1 MSTILL
7 RVFCANRFF
16 ISLFFGV
23 LVFLPGFAYADTGLA
38 AAYLQGH
45 TQNPWVTM
53 ALSALGEAPDVSYLR
68 SAHGST
74 AVELEA
80 PILALA
86 AAGESPYT
94 YPENDLVAALK
105 SFYAGGQIGDPALLN
120 DDIFGILALVSA
132 GVSEE
137 DPVVAGAKEF
147 VLTRQNTDG
156 GWPYAAG
163 GTSDTN
169 TTAAAIMALVA
180 SGDAQGSEPIQNA
193 LAYLR
198 VAQNTDGGFPYDPQ
212 SSWGTASDASSD
224 AWVLMALT
232 AASVDQSS
240 FAASSTTKEHLLSLQ
255 IATTTP
261 STGYFEYQQGSG
273 EDSFTPVTTAY
284 AVLALLGKTLP
295 VAKVAPPPPPSAP
308 TPEPPS
314 PEPTPSSSGGG
325 GGNGIIGGPLAVG
338 FQVQSEGVQSDGGL
352 PDTQE
357 VLGAATSTF
366 TDVEPEAAT
375 TTVENATSTLTI
387 AQIVQKEPAFPSNL
401 RFGMRGDDVARL
413 QAVLIGEKYLEI
425 SAPTGWFGPLTL
437 FAVQR
442 YQAVWGIMPTGF
454 VGPVTRAWL
463 NVHLSEPTSNSN

>member
-261 STGYFEYQQGSG
+261 PTGYFEYQQGSG
-273 EDSFTPVTTAY
+273 EDPFTPVTTAY

-295 VAKVAPPPPPSAP
+295 VAKVAPPPPTPEPEPSAP
-308 TPEPPS
+308 V
-314 PEPTPSSSGGG
+314 SSGGGGG

-338 FQVQSEGVQSDGGL
+338 FQVQAEGVPADGGL
-352 PDTQE
+352 PNTPE

-366 TDVEPEAAT
+366 TDVELEAAT

-401 RFGMRGDDVARL
+401 RFGMRGDDVSRL
-413 QAVLIGEKYLEI
+413 QAMLIGEKYGDIGSDRMVWPAHALS
-425 SAPTGWFGPLTL
+425 SATL
-437 FAVQR
+437 P
-442 YQAVWGIMPTGF
+442 GG
-454 VGPVTRAWL
+454 VGHYAHRVCGAGNARLL
-463 NVHLSEPTSNSN
+463 NVRLSEPTSNSN

>member
-38 AAYLQGH
+38 AAYMRDH

-94 YPENDLVAALK
+94 YPEEDLVAALK
-105 SFYAGGQIGDPALLN
+105 SFYASGQIGDPALLN

-240 FAASSTTKEHLLSLQ
+240 FAASSTIKEHLLSLQ

-261 STGYFEYQQGSG
+261 PTGYFEYQQGSG

-295 VAKVAPPPPPSAP
+295 VAKVAPPPPPP
-308 TPEPPS
+308 TPETEPPA
-314 PEPTPSSSGGG
+314 PVSSGGG
-325 GGNGIIGGPLAVG
+325 GGNGVIGGPLAVG
-338 FQVQSEGVQSDGGL
+338 FQVQDGGASADSGV
-352 PDTQE
+352 PSTPE

-366 TDVEPEAAT
+366 PEVVLETAT

-387 AQIVQKEPAFPSNL
+387 VQIVQKEPVFTSNL
-401 RFGMRGDDVARL
+401 RFGIRGDDVARL
-413 QAVLIGEKYLEI
+413 QAMLIGEKYLEI

>member
-7 RVFCANRFF
+7 RVSCANRFF
-16 ISLFFGV
+16 ISLFFVV

-45 TQNPWVTM
+45 AQNPWVTM
-53 ALSALGEAPDVSYLR
+53 ALSAMGEAPDVSYLR

-94 YPENDLVAALK
+94 YPDDDLVAALK
-105 SFYAGGQIGDPALLN
+105 TFYADGQIGDPALLN

-132 GVSEE
+132 GVAG
-137 DPVVAGAKEF
+137 DDAVLAGAKEF
-147 VLTRQNTDG
+147 VIANQNTDG
-156 GWPYAAG
+156 GWPYAVG

-180 SGDAQGSEPIQNA
+180 SGDAQGSEPVQNS
-193 LAYLR
+193 LVYLR
-198 VAQNTDGGFPYDPQ
+198 AAQNSDGGFPYDPQ
-212 SSWGTASDASSD
+212 SSWGTASDSSSD

-232 AASVDQSS
+232 AAGVGQSS
-240 FAASSTTKEHLLSLQ
+240 LAASSTPAEHLLSLQ

-261 STGYFEYQQGSG
+261 PTGYFEYQQGSG

-295 VAKVAPPPPPSAP
+295 VAKVAPPPPPTP
-308 TPEPPS
+308 DPEPPA

-325 GGNGIIGGPLAVG
+325 GGGGNGVIGGPLAVG
-338 FQVQSEGVQSDGGL
+338 FQVQDEGASADDGV
-352 PDTQE
+352 PSTPE
-357 VLGAATSTF
+357 VLGAATSTL
-366 TDVEPEAAT
+366 PEIAQETAT
-375 TTVENATSTLTI
+375 TTVESATSTPTVL
-387 AQIVQKEPAFPSNL
+387 QNEPAFPSNL
-401 RFGMRGDDVARL
+401 RFGMRGDDVVRL
-413 QAVLIGEKYLEI
+413 QEVLIDEKYLQI
-425 SAPTGWFGPLTL
+425 SSPTGWFGPLTL
-437 FAVQR
+437 GAVQLF
-442 YQAVWGIMPTGF
+442 QSTWGIMPTGF

-463 NVHLSEPTSNSN
+463 NVRALEP